1 MAYRPSRKR
10 KAVTIQPELD
20 VTPIMNLM
28 VVLIPMLLAV
38 AQFVQV
44 SLLDY
49 QPPPGEVQVD
59 SSGTEIKRLDLVINV
74 LPKGYEVSLFGATSG
89 RNYRF
94 IRKADGDYNLAAL
107 QQYLKTIHEK
117 QVGAPKDTITDVD
130 PVTGVSY
137 RRPVWEFVD
146 AEVVSIAARGGTPW
160 QEVVRVMDAS
170 RSWEDEMGVLHP
182 LFPIPR
188 LGQIQ

>member
-10 KAVTIQPELD
+10 KVVLIEPELNI
-20 VTPIMNLM
+20 TPIMNLM

-44 SLLDY
+44 SLLEY
-49 QPPPGEVQVD
+49 QPPPAEIAAE
-59 SSGTEIKRLDLVINV
+59 SSTVEEKRLDLVVNV

-89 RNYRF
+89 TNYRF
-94 IRKADGDYNLAAL
+94 ISKKEGDYNVQAL
-107 QQYLKTIHEK
+107 QEHLK
-117 QVGAPKDTITDVD
+117 QVHETRVGVPIDTVAEVD
-130 PVTGVSY
+130 PITGISY
-137 RRPVWEFVD
+137 QRPVWEYVD
-146 AEVVSIAARGGTPW
+146 AEVVSIAARGGTPF
-160 QEVVRVMDAS
+160 QEVVRVMDAA
-170 RSWEDEMGVLHP
+170 RSWTGSDGIVHP

>member
-10 KAVTIQPELD
+10 KSVTIEPELNI
-20 VTPIMNLM
+20 TPVMNLM

-44 SLLDY
+44 SLLEY
-49 QPPPGEVQVD
+49 QPPPAEAAAD
-59 SSGTEIKRLDLVINV
+59 SGGVEEQRLDLVVNV
-74 LPKGYEVSLFGATSG
+74 LPRGYEVSLFGATSG
-89 RNYRF
+89 DDYRF
-94 IRKADGDYNLAAL
+94 IGKMEGDYNIRAL
-107 QQYLKTIHEK
+107 QDHLKRVHESR
-117 QVGAPKDTITDVD
+117 VGMPKDTVSEVD

-137 RRPVWEFVD
+137 RRPVWDYVD
-146 AEVVSIAARGGTPW
+146 AEVVSIAARGGTPF
-160 QEVVRVMDAS
+160 QEVVRVMDAA
-170 RSWEDEMGVLHP
+170 RSWMDTDGVIHP